1 MPLLFRNDRIVRK
14 GALAVPVHVFQLLE
28 TLPGLHDLIF
38 ADHRACVRLQ
48 ELRLFARIAQ
58 QTALQHLS
66 FSIEHESVANG
77 PPVAGPRGLQFIA
90 VEWMVRDAVGE
101 LGSSMGHLYKFLQP
115 SLDTLTHLELR
126 DYPHLDFQVFGPACT
141 SLRTFKYTTY
151 NQSPKMLEAVAEM
164 FPNITD
170 LEMVFLGYLWTVC
183 RILIRQAK

>member
-1 MPLLFRNDRIVRK
+1 MPLLFRK
-14 GALAVPVHVFQLLE
+14 GAPAVPVYVFQLLE
-28 TLPGLHDLIF
+28 TLPGLQDLVF
-38 ADHRACVRLQ
+38 ADLGTCVRLQ
-48 ELRLFARIAQ
+48 ELHLFARIAQ

-66 FSIEHESVANG
+66 FSIERESVANG

-90 VEWMVRDAVGE
+90 VKWMVRDAVGE
-101 LGSSMGHLYKFLQP
+101 PGSSMGHLYKFLQP
-115 SLDTLTHLELR
+115 SLDTLTHLELQ

-151 NQSPKMLEAVAEM
+151 SQSPKMLEAVAEM